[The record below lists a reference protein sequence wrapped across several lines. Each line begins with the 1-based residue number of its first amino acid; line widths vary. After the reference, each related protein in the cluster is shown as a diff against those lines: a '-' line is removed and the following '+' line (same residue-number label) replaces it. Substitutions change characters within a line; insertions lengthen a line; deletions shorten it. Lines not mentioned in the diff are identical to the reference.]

1 MGAVPGTSARSGSA
15 EDTSFSGATGAA
27 CCPRPAGQPG
37 PPSEQFREK
46 GQKRHCAT
54 EARFTRKHGYVW
66 PGGRCTTH
74 GRVDS
79 GRHRLVHLCVF
90 SLSPGKWRENR
101 WKTFLKGNNQPHS
114 ADKPEGI
121 YSFIHSLTHSPPGRW
136 GARVTHTHRGIL
148 RPGTEAVPTAF
159 RDA

>member
-74 GRVDS
+74 GRADS
-79 GRHRLVHLCVF
+79 GSTGWYTSACFQFPQASGEKTGGKPF
-90 SLSPGKWRENR
+90 SKATTSHTQLTN
-101 WKTFLKGNNQPHS
+101 LK
-114 ADKPEGI
+114 AFTR
-121 YSFIHSLTHSPPGRW
+121 SFTHSLTHHLAGGVQGSYTRT
-136 GARVTHTHRGIL
+136 V
-148 RPGTEAVPTAF
+148 ES
-159 RDA
+159 